1 VEPAIAAVRVAGQP
15 VEDLFREVAP
25 RLWHTVLAYAGGRR
39 DIADD
44 AVSEAFARA
53 IEHGGVVRN
62 PAPWLYRVA
71 LNIAAR
77 ELKRGARLTPLDGVD
92 ESGPTIEQGG
102 VAEMLQSLSPGQR
115 AAVYLHYQEDL
126 PIKEVARLMGTSVAV
141 VKVHLYRGRARLRA
155 SLGGEDDA

>member
-1 VEPAIAAVRVAGQP
+1 MEPAIAAMHVAGRP

-25 RLWHTVLAYAGGRR
+25 RLWHTVLAYSGGRR

-53 IEHGGVVRN
+53 IEHHGVIRN

-77 ELKRGARLTPLDGVD
+77 ELKRGARFGELDGVD
-92 ESGPTIEQGG
+92 VAVPTIEEGG
-102 VAEMLQSLSPGQR
+102 VTDLLRPVSPGQR
-115 AAVYLHYQEDL
+115 AALYLHYQEDL

-155 SLGGEDDA
+155 SFGGKDDA

>member
-1 VEPAIAAVRVAGQP
+1 VEPVIAATRVAGRP
-15 VEDLFREVAP
+15 VEDLFREFAP

-62 PAPWLYRVA
+62 PGPWLYRVA

-77 ELKRGARLTPLDGVD
+77 ELRRSARLAPLDGVD
-92 ESGPTIEQGG
+92 RPVSGGDQGG
-102 VAEMLQSLSPGQR
+102 VADLLRSLSPGQR
-115 AAVYLHYQEDL
+115 AAVYLHYQEDV
-126 PIKEVARLMGTSVAV
+126 PIKEIARLMGTSAAV

-155 SLGGEDDA
+155 SLGGEEDA